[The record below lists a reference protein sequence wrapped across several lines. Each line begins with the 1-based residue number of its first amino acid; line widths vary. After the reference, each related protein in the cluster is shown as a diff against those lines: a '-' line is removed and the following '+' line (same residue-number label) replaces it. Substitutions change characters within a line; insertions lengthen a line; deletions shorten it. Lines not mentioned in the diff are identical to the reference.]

1 MGWEET
7 FVNHVS
13 DERLRARKCKD
24 VLQLNNL
31 IPNQAKARSRRFS
44 KDGTPVASKQPR
56 EAALQSS
63 SGERRAREAPFP
75 EFPLWLSG

>member
-44 KDGTPVASKQPR
+44 KDGTPVASKHLR
-56 EAALQSS
+56 EAARQSS
-63 SGERRAREAPFP
+63 SEERRAHEAPFP